1 MAPVQY
7 ENHLKQ
13 IEKENRKKMT
23 IYTVKLSEDEPLNK
37 QLNLFE
43 PL

>member
-1 MAPVQY
+1 MSPVQY
-7 ENHLKQ
+7 ENYLTQ
-13 IEKENRKKMT
+13 IKTENRKKMT
-23 IYTVKLSEDEPLNK
+23 IYTVRLNEDGRSDN